1 MGMTDAPPDSVSDSG
16 PEQPK
21 SPNRRTPAFTAVH
34 GLRYKRQELIGE
46 INRRQQSELICCI
59 GGPATTIRRED
70 IVFLRDLLHNV
81 EQGKPIDLMLH
92 TPGGDVDAAEKF
104 ARMISEAAGTS
115 RFRVIVP
122 DYAKSAGTLIA
133 LGADSIVMSDS
144 SELGPID
151 PQIVTVD
158 RAGVVQVVAI
168 QNHLEAF
175 QEFSEKVNKDPDDHA
190 SRVMLD
196 KFDPARIHQYR
207 AAKERA
213 RKLAEQLLSSRMY
226 RERNGHV
233 TAIAGTLMNARL
245 YPSHGQ
251 MIGYVEAEQIGLEV
265 DYRSPSDAA
274 WDAYWQLFC
283 YQRVE
288 LPERSK
294 LFESSW
300 ASLLTPDES

>member
-1 MGMTDAPPDSVSDSG
+1 MGITNSTQDGVSDSG

-21 SPNRRTPAFTAVH
+21 IPNRRTPAFTAVH

-46 INRRQQSELICCI
+46 INRRQKSQLICCV
-59 GGPATTIRRED
+59 GGQATTIRRED
-70 IVFLRDLLHNV
+70 IVFLRDLLHNI
-81 EQGKPIDLMLH
+81 ERGTPIDLMLH

-115 RFRVIVP
+115 NFRVIVP

-158 RAGVVQVVAI
+158 RAGIVQVVAI

-175 QEFSEKVNKDPDDHA
+175 QEFSQKVNKDPDDHA
-190 SRVMLD
+190 SRAMLD

-213 RKLAEQLLSSRMY
+213 RALAEKLLSSRMC
-226 RERNGHV
+226 RDGDGRV
-233 TAIAGTLMNARL
+233 TAIAGTLMDARR

-251 MIGYVEAEQIGLEV
+251 MIGYVEAEQIGLQV
-265 DYRSPSDAA
+265 DYLSPSDPS

-288 LPERSK
+288 VPERSK
-294 LFESSW
+294 LFESNW
-300 ASLLTPDES
+300 ASLLTPEEP